1 MKRST
6 KFLLFIIFS
15 LLLYLPLQAKAES
28 MNNGLEIDEV
38 FRRYGKKRNV
48 TMVELSKEML
58 EMYNMKHYKSISI
71 KDDPEAL
78 RFVRKCLE
86 EDQKGARKIKE
97 ITDEGGI
104 ISAYYQLKTTGNELN
119 RFILFNL
126 NSKKLITL
134 VYIEGDLDSDDLI
147 TLLFSL

>member
-1 MKRST
+1 
-6 KFLLFIIFS
+6 
-15 LLLYLPLQAKAES
+15 
-28 MNNGLEIDEV
+28 
-38 FRRYGKKRNV
+38 
-48 TMVELSKEML
+48 MVELSKEML

-71 KDDPEAL
+71 KDDAEAL
-78 RFVRKCLE
+78 KFVRQCLE
-86 EDQKGARKIKE
+86 EDHHGARKIKE

-104 ISAYYQLKTTGNELN
+104 ISAYYQLKTSNNAQN

-126 NSKKLITL
+126 SEKKLITL